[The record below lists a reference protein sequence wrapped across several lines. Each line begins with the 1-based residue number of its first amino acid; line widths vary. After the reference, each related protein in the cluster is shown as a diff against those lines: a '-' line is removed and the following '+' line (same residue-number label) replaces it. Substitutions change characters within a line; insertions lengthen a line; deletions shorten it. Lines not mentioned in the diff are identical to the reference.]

1 MRAQRSLEK
10 LDVEVLVDSPVECID
25 AVGVAV
31 SGKTVIPRTVLRAA
45 GVKASP
51 AAKWLRARTDNAGRV
66 KVAPPPNVSQRAL
79 RICSSLL
86 SNWQTSAQLHTR
98 E

>member
-1 MRAQRSLEK
+1 MGGQQRFQYYCSLLTK
-10 LDVEVLVDSPVECID
+10 SHLGPVP
-25 AVGVAV
+25 AAAGVAV
-31 SGKTVIPRTVLRAA
+31 SGKTVIARTVLGAA

-66 KVAPPPNVSQRAL
+66 EVAPPPNACQRAL

-86 SNWQTSAQLHTR
+86 
-98 E
+98 